1 MATTNISGS
10 PGGFKPGSLDNLQG
24 PQPQQGKTNT
34 PGGQS
39 AEEFRKTLEAL
50 TGSPTGNAPVGG
62 FQGGLQPAPL
72 KAPPASAG
80 LVGGLK
86 FSNHAVERM
95 RSRGI
100 NFAPEQM
107 TAIENGVA
115 KAAAKGSKDT
125 LVITGESALIVNV
138 KNNTVVTVMDR
149 AGMKEN
155 VFTNIDSTVMV

>member
-1 MATTNISGS
+1 MASPNIGGLS
-10 PGGFKPGSLDNLQG
+10 GGFKPGSIDNLPGPQG
-24 PQPQQGKTNT
+24 PQGKSNT

-50 TGSPTGNAPVGG
+50 TGSPTGNAPAGG
-62 FQGGLQPAPL
+62 FQAPL
-72 KAPPASAG
+72 SAPPATAG
-80 LVGGLK
+80 LVTGLK

-107 TAIENGVA
+107 SAIENGVA

-138 KNNTVVTVMDR
+138 KNKTVVTVMDR

>member
-1 MATTNISGS
+1 MATTNIT
-10 PGGFKPGSLDNLQG
+10 GFKPGSIDNLQG
-24 PQPQQGKTNT
+24 PQPQTGKTNT

-39 AEEFRKTLEAL
+39 AEEFRRTLEQL
-50 TGSPTGNAPVGG
+50 TGKPNVGS
-62 FQGGLQPAPL
+62 PAPL
-72 KAPPASAG
+72 ESGRLTAPPTVAAQG
-80 LVGGLK
+80 LEKLK
-86 FSNHAVERM
+86 FSNHAIERM